1 MKKEFMRILLDSCD
15 KKQLVNALCEMV
27 DNEDQLSWVMGSIPS
42 MDDQFVSRYYARL
55 LTVAE
60 PGLERVLGRR
70 KSSKD
75 EKIEYEVVACKP
87 FASYRLWDFPCV
99 KYVLKCK
106 KYVRRIVLEKV
117 NDVTS
122 KIEEHLKNK
131 PVDFDKLYE
140 IADSYP
146 YGCFYNNSNE
156 EDLVEVDGYGIATV
170 CLNEDDI
177 KNVLAYA
184 TVNPKL

>member
-1 MKKEFMRILLDSCD
+1 MKKEFMRVLLDSCD
-15 KKQLVNALCEMV
+15 KKQLVNALVEMV
-27 DNEDQLSWVMGSIPS
+27 DNEDQLSWVMGLIPS

-60 PGLERVLGRR
+60 PGLARVLGRR

-87 FASYRLWDFPCV
+87 FASYRLWDFPVV

-106 KYVRRIVLEKV
+106 KYVRKGALEKF
-117 NDVTS
+117 NIVTN
-122 KIEEHLKNK
+122 KVEEHLKNN
-131 PVDFDKLYE
+131 PEDFDKLFE
-140 IADSYP
+140 IADNYP
-146 YGCFYNNSNE
+146 YGCFYNNNAE
-156 EDLVEVDGYGIATV
+156 DDLVEADGYGIATV

-177 KNVLAYA
+177 KDVLAYA